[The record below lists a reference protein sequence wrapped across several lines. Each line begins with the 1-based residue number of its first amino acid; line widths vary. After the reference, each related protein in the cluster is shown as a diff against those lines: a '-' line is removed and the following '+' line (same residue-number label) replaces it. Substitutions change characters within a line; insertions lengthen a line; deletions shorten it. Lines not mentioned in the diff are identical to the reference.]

1 MTVVIFLSVL
11 LGAILLGV
19 PVAFALLICG
29 VALMLHLD
37 LFDAQILAQQ
47 IVSGADS
54 FHSWR
59 FHSLFLLVRL

>member
-29 VALMLHLD
+29 VALMFHLY
-37 LFDAQILAQQ
+37 LFYSQILAQQ
-47 IVSGADS
+47 IVIGADI
-54 FHSWR
+54 F
-59 FHSLFLLVRL
+59 